1 MHMTSKCIIIMTQ
14 VHLGKFRVI
23 KKKCQI
29 RVGSIFLFWR
39 NIHLKVFFTQKLL
52 MTLKFSM
59 VLSQGHLGKFRVTG
73 MISDKFMSCS
83 YLFMEK
89 DWKSLLH
96 TKTVY
101 DLWMC
106 HNFISKLLGH
116 VQCHWKE
123 KCNISVRSSTF
134 IWINIESSDY
144 RLRLVMVWGSGMI

>member
-1 MHMTSKCIIIMTQ
+1 MHMTFKCIIIMTQ
-14 VHLGKFRVI
+14 VHLGTLRVI
-23 KKKCQI
+23 LKKCQI

-52 MTLKFSM
+52 RTLKFSM

-89 DWKSLLH
+89 DWKFLLH
-96 TKTVY
+96 TKIVY
-101 DLWMC
+101 DLKMC

-123 KCNISVRSSTF
+123 KVQNFCPVF
-134 IWINIESSDY
+134 DFHMDKY
-144 RLRLVMVWGSGMI
+144 